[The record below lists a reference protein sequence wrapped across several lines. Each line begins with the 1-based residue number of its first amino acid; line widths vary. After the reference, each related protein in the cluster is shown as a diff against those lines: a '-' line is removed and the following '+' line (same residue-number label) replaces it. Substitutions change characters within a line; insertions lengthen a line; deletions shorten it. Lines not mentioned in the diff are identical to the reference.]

1 MPQRNEVCIADEEL
15 ELIGKSFFEMSFSTN
30 HGTWVMNHFL
40 DTLGY
45 SYEMPEAED
54 IAVAEE
60 AAQNMPSWP
69 DSGSVAMKNGVII
82 VKLG

>member
-1 MPQRNEVCIADEEL
+1 
-15 ELIGKSFFEMSFSTN
+15 
-30 HGTWVMNHFL
+30 MNHFL